1 MCREGRKT
9 IGQEEVCS
17 FLLREMQQRE
27 SQARAHLSLPLPQQ
41 PSFSSMP
48 NTKVCTGEW
57 WTLSSCDIPLLRR
70 PCVQCC
76 LCPTLHST
84 SQSARSLHPT
94 HLTAVSV
101 VTSTTGWVCRC
112 VDNQVSSATHHI
124 HYHCSTRAGGGREE
138 AALPRGCV
146 GD

>member
-48 NTKVCTGEW
+48 NTKETVCAVLP
-57 WTLSSCDIPLLRR
+57 LSNPPQYISVCKVTTPYT
-70 PCVQCC
+70 P
-76 LCPTLHST
+76 HS
-84 SQSARSLHPT
+84 R
-94 HLTAVSV
+94 
-101 VTSTTGWVCRC
+101 
-112 VDNQVSSATHHI
+112 
-124 HYHCSTRAGGGREE
+124 
-138 AALPRGCV
+138 
-146 GD
+146 